1 VTEIVPAGEFY
12 PAEDYHQDYYL
23 KNPLRYKFY
32 RTTCGRD
39 QRCKRCG
46 GRRQGRGSGQA
57 ASALSDCILYDPEGS
72 ILRMLP
78 LSPSPRPL
86 VFPCG

>member
-1 VTEIVPAGEFY
+1 MTEIVPAGEFY

-39 QRCKRCG
+39 QRLQTLWGKA
-46 GRRQGRGSGQA
+46 SG
-57 ASALSDCILYDPEGS
+57 
-72 ILRMLP
+72 
-78 LSPSPRPL
+78 
-86 VFPCG
+86 